1 MDLELTDE
9 QQELRT
15 SVRAFLARECPI
27 GLVRA
32 VVERGERVDALW
44 QHMVELGWPGLT
56 VAAEHGGVG
65 LGFVELGVVVEELGR
80 VIAPG
85 AFLAT
90 ASQFVPVVRHAGTP
104 EQRAR
109 FLGAVA
115 SGRITGA
122 LAASGATG
130 SAAAADLGVV
140 AHRADG
146 GWRLEGAEHHVL
158 DGDTADELA
167 VAARVDDGVGLFIVP
182 AAAARTRVTPTL
194 DATRRYAIV
203 ELEGVTVGDD
213 RALGA
218 RPDKG
223 GDDGGHNGGHN
234 GIALE
239 RALQE
244 ATTAL
249 ALETVGTCQSIF
261 ELALGHAREREQFG
275 VPIGSFQAIKHKFAD
290 LLVALERARATCYFA
305 ALAIAEDDDRRALAT
320 SMAKAAAG
328 DCQRLVAQEG
338 IQVLGGIGY
347 TWEHDMH
354 LYVKRAKAGDALLG
368 TAGRHRLKVAELI
381 GL

>member
-1 MDLELTDE
+1 MELEFTDE
-9 QQELRT
+9 QQELRA

-27 GLVRA
+27 RLVRA
-32 VVERGERVDALW
+32 VVERGERADTLW

-56 VAAEHGGVG
+56 VAAEQGGVG

-85 AFLAT
+85 PFLAT
-90 ASQFVPVVRHAGTP
+90 ATQFVPVVRHAGTP
-104 EQRAR
+104 EQQAR

-115 SGRITGA
+115 SGRTTGA

-130 SAAAADLGVV
+130 SPATADLGVV
-140 AHRADG
+140 ARRAG
-146 GWRLEGAEHHVL
+146 GSWRLEGTEHHVL
-158 DGDTADELA
+158 DADTADELA
-167 VAARVDDGVGLFIVP
+167 VAARVDDGVGLFVVP
-182 AAAARTRVTPTL
+182 ANAVRTRITPTL
-194 DATRRYAIV
+194 DASRRYATV
-203 ELEGVTVGDD
+203 ELEGVTIGDD
-213 RALGA
+213 RALGVHA
-218 RPDKG
+218 
-223 GDDGGHNGGHN
+223 
-234 GIALE
+234 E
-239 RALQE
+239 RAPDNGTALDRVLHE

-261 ELALGHAREREQFG
+261 DLALAHAREREQFG

-290 LLVALERARATCYFA
+290 LLVTLERARATAYFA
-305 ALAIAEDDDRRALAT
+305 ALTIAEDDDRRALAT

-368 TAGRHRLKVAELI
+368 TAGRHRLRVAELI

>member
-1 MDLELTDE
+1 VELEFTEE
-9 QQELRT
+9 QQALRAT
-15 SVRAFLARECPI
+15 VRTFLARECPI
-27 GLVRA
+27 SVVRA
-32 VVERGERVDALW
+32 TVERDEPADALW
-44 QHMVELGWPGLT
+44 QHMVALGWPGLT
-56 VAAEHGGVG
+56 VPADHGGVG

-85 AFLAT
+85 PFLAT
-90 ASQFVPVVRHAGTP
+90 ATQFVPVVRNAGTP

-115 SGRITGA
+115 NGRITGA
-122 LAASGATG
+122 LAASGGTG

-140 AHRADG
+140 ARAAGD
-146 GWRLEGAEHHVL
+146 GWRLEGTEHHVL

-167 VAARVDDGVGLFIVP
+167 VAARVDGGVGLFVVP
-182 AAAARTRVTPTL
+182 ATAVRTRATPTL
-194 DATRRYAIV
+194 DASRHYASV
-203 ELEGVTVGDD
+203 ELEGVTLGGD
-213 RALGA
+213 RALSA
-218 RPDKG
+218 P
-223 GDDGGHNGGHN
+223 GDNRAGDNGS
-234 GIALE
+234 ALE
-239 RALQE
+239 RALHE
-244 ATTAL
+244 ATTGL

-261 ELALGHAREREQFG
+261 DLALAHAKAREQFG

-290 LLVALERARATCYFA
+290 LLVTLERARATCYFA
-305 ALAIAEDDDRRALAT
+305 ALTIAEDDDRRALAT

-338 IQVLGGIGY
+338 IQVLGGIGF

-368 TAGRHRLKVAELI
+368 TAGRHRLRVAELI

>member
-1 MDLELTDE
+1 VELEFTDE
-9 QQELRT
+9 QQALRA
-15 SVRAFLARECPI
+15 SVRAFLTRECPI
-27 GLVRA
+27 ELVRA
-32 VVERGERVDALW
+32 AVERGEPADALW

-56 VAAEHGGVG
+56 VPADQGGVG

-85 AFLAT
+85 PFLAT
-90 ASQFVPVVRHAGTP
+90 AAQFVPVVRHAGTP

-115 SGRITGA
+115 SGRSTGT
-122 LAASGATG
+122 LAASGGTG

-140 AHRADG
+140 AHQAG
-146 GWRLEGAEHHVL
+146 GSWRLEGIEHHVL
-158 DGDTADELA
+158 DGDTAGELA
-167 VAARVDDGVGLFIVP
+167 VAARVDDGVGLFVVP
-182 AAAARTRVTPTL
+182 ATAVRTRVTPTL
-194 DATRRYAIV
+194 DASRRYATV
-203 ELEGVTVGDD
+203 ELDGVTLGDD
-213 RALGA
+213 RALGVQ
-218 RPDKG
+218 
-223 GDDGGHNGGHN
+223 GDNAT
-234 GIALE
+234 ALE
-239 RALQE
+239 RALHE

-261 ELALGHAREREQFG
+261 DLALGHARVRQQFG

-290 LLVALERARATCYFA
+290 LLVTLERARATCYFA
-305 ALAIAEDDDRRALAT
+305 ALTIAEDDDRRALAT

-368 TAGRHRLKVAELI
+368 TAGRHRLRVAEFI

>member
-1 MDLELTDE
+1 MELEFTDE
-9 QQELRT
+9 QQELRA

-27 GLVRA
+27 GLVRGA
-32 VVERGERVDALW
+32 VERGERADTLW
-44 QHMVELGWPGLT
+44 HHMVELGWPGLT
-56 VAAEHGGVG
+56 LAADHGGVG
-65 LGFVELGVVVEELGR
+65 LGFVEVAVVVEELGR

-85 AFLAT
+85 PFLAT
-90 ASQFVPVVRHAGTP
+90 ATQFAPVVRHAGTP
-104 EQRAR
+104 EQQAR
-109 FLGAVA
+109 FLPDVA
-115 SGRITGA
+115 SGRTTGA

-140 AHRADG
+140 ARRAGG
-146 GWRLEGAEHHVL
+146 GWRLEGNEHHVL

-167 VAARVDDGVGLFIVP
+167 VAARVDEGVGLFVVP
-182 AAAARTRVTPTL
+182 AGAVRADAAPTL
-194 DATRRYAIV
+194 DGTRRYASV
-203 ELEGVTVGDD
+203 ELEGVMVGDD
-213 RALGA
+213 RALGT
-218 RPDKG
+218 
-223 GDDGGHNGGHN
+223 DDGGA
-234 GIALE
+234 ALH

-261 ELALGHAREREQFG
+261 DLALEHARTREQFG

-290 LLVALERARATCYFA
+290 LLVTIERARATCYFA
-305 ALAIAEDDDRRALAT
+305 ALTIAEDDERRDLAT

-354 LYVKRAKAGDALLG
+354 LYVKRAKAGDALFG
-368 TAGRHRLKVAELI
+368 TAGRHHLRVAQLI